1 MQKRRKLKK
10 EVKLIFAG
18 LICVLIVALIVFIS
32 NFNIHLF
39 NKHSLHDDA
48 SSYKTRDVLVFYPRT
63 KNGRTI
69 AKKIASKAK
78 RNEII
83 DYALVPYGDY
93 YLVEYPDKTTYLIDK
108 DNNEIEIKEY
118 NDELKKIISDYLRYT
133 LKSLE
138 NDEAYT
144 YDFLIKTSPSKLN
157 YNKITSEI
165 VGTDLLVHCKE
176 YKCDF
181 NIPLAV
187 LQETLGIDL
196 GYEKVL
202 YTKPRYISKNRKM
215 ICFTFDDGPDI
226 SLETSRTIVDELDKL
241 DSSASFYIIGYRLG
255 EKQINFCKESIKKGM
270 EYGSHSQSH
279 EYLTKLSNTEIYEE
293 IMTPYH
299 DLYDSEY
306 GFGYRMKT
314 YRPPYGSIND
324 DVMNS
329 LDLTAILWNVDS
341 LDWKYR
347 TTLDGQDC
355 IEAIV
360 KKVKEEANEND
371 IVLFH
376 DIYDTSVNSAC
387 QLLEYYIKEGYQ
399 IVSASELLEALN
411 KTGISSFRGQ

>member
-1 MQKRRKLKK
+1 MQRKRKLRK
-10 EVKLIFAG
+10 EAKLILAG
-18 LICVLIVALIVFIS
+18 LICVLVVILIVFIS

-39 NKHSLHDDA
+39 NKHSLHDGA
-48 SSYKTRDVLVFYPRT
+48 SSYKTKDVLVFYPKT
-63 KNGRTI
+63 KNGRSI
-69 AKKIASKAK
+69 AKQVASKAEK
-78 RNEII
+78 NEII

-93 YLVEYPDKTTYLIDK
+93 YLVEYPDKTAYLIDK
-108 DNNEIEIKEY
+108 DNNELEIKGY

-133 LKSLE
+133 LKSIE

-144 YDFLIKTSPSKLN
+144 YDFLVKTSPDKLN

-165 VGTDLLVHCKE
+165 VGTNLSVHCKE
-176 YKCDF
+176 YNCSF
-181 NIPLAV
+181 NIPLSV
-187 LQETLGIDL
+187 LQDTLNIDL
-196 GYEKVL
+196 GYEKTL

-226 SLETSRTIVDELDKL
+226 SLETSGKIVEQLDKF

-255 EKQINFCKESIKKGM
+255 EKQINFCKEAVKRGI

-279 EYLTKLSNTEIYEE
+279 EYLTKLSNTEIYNE

-299 DLYDSEY
+299 DLYDNEY
-306 GFGYRMKT
+306 GFGYKMKT

-324 DVMNS
+324 EVMNS

-347 TTLDGQDC
+347 TSLDKEDC
-355 IEAIV
+355 IEAVV
-360 KKVKEEANEND
+360 KKVKEETNEND
-371 IVLFH
+371 IILFH
-376 DIYDTSVNSAC
+376 DIYDTSVEAAS

-411 KTGISSFRGQ
+411 KTGVSSFRGQ